1 MPAKVQELS
10 RTNRIKFMRQFQY
23 NGYAAA
29 FRCKPKQMGTVFSK
43 SYSTPKAKLVVR
55 TPGRKAAAPI
65 LTRKSKARPQKREK
79 VGILKRTK
87 TKGRKKKVTFG
98 KKRRTYAKRI
108 AQEGDP
114 VERKFVE
121 ADDGT
126 VIAVPRK
133 KGKVRIV

>member
-1 MPAKVQELS
+1 MH
-10 RTNRIKFMRQFQY
+10 QFQY
-23 NGYAAA
+23 NDYAAA

-43 SYSTPKAKLVVR
+43 TYSTPKVKVVVR
-55 TPGRKAAAPI
+55 TPGRKAAAPA
-65 LTRKSKARPQKREK
+65 LTRKTKAQPQKREK
-79 VGILKRTK
+79 VGIIKRTR
-87 TKGRKKKVTFG
+87 TKGKKKKVTFA

-108 AQEGDP
+108 AQAGDP